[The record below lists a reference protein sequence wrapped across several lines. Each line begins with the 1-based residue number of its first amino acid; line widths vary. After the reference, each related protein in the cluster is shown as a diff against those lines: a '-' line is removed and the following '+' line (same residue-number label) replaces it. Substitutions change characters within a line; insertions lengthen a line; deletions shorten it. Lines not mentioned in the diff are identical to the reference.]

1 MWAPLKV
8 SLLAGFSLR
17 VAIHLSDVHFSG
29 KMTTN
34 SDFASEFG
42 VANAWKRYDVHVLE
56 AAPFEVKVVQ
66 IHPGIWTN
74 KPSKTIFWKACL
86 ISTMVVVCYGVNV
99 SHFLMFRMLVV

>member
-17 VAIHLSDVHFSG
+17 VAIHLSDVHFPG

-42 VANAWKRYDVHVLE
+42 VANRWKRYDVHVLE

-66 IHPGIWTN
+66 IDPGIWTN
-74 KPSKTIFWKACL
+74 KPRKLYSGKHVSFQLWSLYVTVL
-86 ISTMVVVCYGVNV
+86 VIS
-99 SHFLMFRMLVV
+99 